1 MQIRKYQSSD
11 CREMTELFYETVHT
25 VNLRDYSA
33 EQADAWA
40 PGNPDTDQWNRS
52 FLEHYS
58 IVAVEDGRI
67 VGFGD
72 IDESGYLDRLYVHK
86 DYQRQGIA
94 AALCDRLEN
103 HVSGKIE
110 VHASITAKP
119 FFENRGYRTVKK
131 QQVERKGIFLTNYV
145 MEKR

>member
-11 CREMTELFYETVHT
+11 CREMTKLFYETVHT

-40 PGNPDTDQWNRS
+40 PENPDTDQWDRS

-86 DYQRQGIA
+86 DYQRQGIG

-119 FFENRGYRTVKK
+119 FLENRGYRTVKK

>member
-11 CREMTELFYETVHT
+11 CREMTKLFYETVHT

-40 PGNPDTDQWNRS
+40 PENPDTDQWDRS

-86 DYQRQGIA
+86 DYQRQGIG

-103 HVSGKIE
+103 HVPGIIE

>member
-40 PGNPDTDQWNRS
+40 PGNPDTDQWDRS

-86 DYQRQGIA
+86 DYQRQGIG

>member
-40 PGNPDTDQWNRS
+40 PGNPDTDQWDRS